1 MNNENRL
8 QELTKKIIS
17 NQATIA
23 KLNKDNYETEILISQ
38 LHAKL
43 QHNDILIHNLAEANE
58 DFKRQIQELETG

>member
-1 MNNENRL
+1 MNNEDRL

-43 QHNDILIHNLAEANE
+43 EHNDILIHNLAEANE
-58 DFKRQIQELETG
+58 DFKRQIQELEKG